1 MRKREASFKLTE
13 QLKAELEVAG
23 QQSGRGLKTQ
33 VRFYLQVILRVAQ
46 SQRGLWFVDT
56 QAEVLDHSCQ
66 GETHKADLPE
76 EEVSF
81 LKELANEYGW
91 SVSKLVR
98 VLLRTSCGLHKK
110 VASGRGL
117 IGKEELATLILMEL
131 VTRSTK
137 IQ

>member
-1 MRKREASFKLTE
+1 MQRRELSFKLTG
-13 QLKAELEVAG
+13 QLKTELETAS

-33 VRFYLQVILRVAQ
+33 VRFYLQAVLRVAQ
-46 SQRGLWFVDT
+46 RQRGLWFADI
-56 QAEVLDHSCQ
+56 QAEVLDRSSQ

-76 EEVSF
+76 EEASF

-98 VLLRTSCGLHKK
+98 VLLRTALGLQKE
-110 VASGRGL
+110 VAPERGL
-117 IGKEELATLILMEL
+117 IGKEELIALILLEL
-131 VTRSTK
+131 GIRSSK